1 MIIKVQFIDPES
13 SGKEELSRGT
23 HGSPRKGEIEYI
35 LPLIWGQLEK
45 RGGYQ
50 GGEMGWRERVK
61 GQMTETGEL
70 CGGGNVKTQCH
81 GNFLEYESDPSG
93 DFW

>member
-35 LPLIWGQLEK
+35 LPLIWG
-45 RGGYQ
+45 
-50 GGEMGWRERVK
+50 
-61 GQMTETGEL
+61 
-70 CGGGNVKTQCH
+70 
-81 GNFLEYESDPSG
+81 
-93 DFW
+93 